1 MKRFLVAALIGV
13 AASAWAQYIGDYKAN
28 ETVYCP
34 FMTYD
39 SSGNLVTATALAAAD
54 VEIYKAGG
62 ITQRASDVGVTVTA
76 NFDGVNG
83 QHMVAIDTSDNS
95 DAGFYTALPTYYQ
108 VLIQP
113 FTVGAETSVGV
124 TCSFSLGVLT
134 TALTDIKLDHLV
146 AVADADDPVDG
157 SIVASLASTTAD
169 WSLFVE
175 GTDSLQAIR
184 DRGDAAWTT
193 GGGTGLTALASGT
206 AQSGTSTTIVLAAA
220 ETFAND
226 ELNNN
231 VINIHT
237 GAGAGQARL
246 ITDYVGASD
255 TATVSPAWITN
266 PTATSQY
273 EVVNGPVFI
282 ASIAAGAVSA
292 AAIGTDAVDADA
304 LATDAVNEINATV
317 DIALTDVG
325 LDHMVAAAVVGT
337 DVTDDSIIA
346 RIVSK
351 AATADW
357 DTYVN
362 TTDSLE
368 ANKDDQVTIGQL
380 STQNLADMASI
391 GLDHL
396 LSVAVVGTDVTDNS
410 ALAYLASSA
419 ATADWDTYVNTT
431 DSLEAAGAVTLAA
444 INTEVDTALV
454 DINLDH
460 LASAAT
466 AVVTDGSIISELT
479 GQWSLFNSS
488 SSGLTGLR
496 TKMDNGVNPTTG
508 GITNLSI
515 ATDAIGADEL
525 AATGVTEITDDIM
538 NEVIDGTCTFK
549 ESMVAILAS
558 HVGLLAGGGTATITI
573 EKQDDATNA
582 IVLTVDANGNRTVVT
597 IADC

>member
-317 DIALTDVG
+317 DTALTDVG